1 MTTRAV
7 RRVVVLP
14 CRADLVDAGLLA
26 VLCVVALIGFRT
38 TYTGW
43 GYLVVGVAGL
53 VLGIAI
59 GHVANVLRQPM
70 ITVAALTVVV
80 FFLAGGAL
88 TLRSRA
94 GGALPTPG
102 TLRGLADVGV
112 HGWKEIVTT
121 LPPVDGAGPL
131 LVIPY
136 ILGLACGAAG
146 FTMARRLPAAAAPLV
161 APVLVLAAVIL
172 LGTSRPAAAL
182 VQGVGFGVVSLCWIA
197 VRGHRGRPATR
208 GGSGRLIRLGIAT
221 GVVLVAAVG
230 AMGIGS
236 ALLGDGHQRVV
247 LRSYVTPPF
256 DIGAYPSPLVG
267 FRKYTKNA
275 NLLWDQKLFTVT
287 GLPAGR
293 SVRIATMDD
302 YDGSV
307 WGATSD
313 TLPETPG
320 APLDAFQ
327 RVGPSIPATTT
338 GSQVTVRI
346 TVAPAYADADDLSA
360 WVPDVGSVDAIT
372 FAGPNAAAHTDGFRY
387 DLATAAGVVADRLRA
402 GDSYVVHA
410 ELAPATG
417 LTADSQPAGEPALA
431 PGTDAFVAS
440 RAVQWSDRA
449 GSLGAQLLAVG
460 RHLRDTGAYSDGGPG
475 ETQYLPG
482 HSVGRLT
489 SFLNA
494 HQPVGDD
501 EQYAAAFALMANE
514 LGMPARVVLGAV
526 PESDGTVRGRD
537 VHAWVEIH
545 PAAGGWVAVPRSVF
559 MPDASKKPDQT
570 PPQEQQDDTAAVVP
584 PPNPVHPPSSVDDP
598 SQADPN
604 APRLPSTAAGGGLH
618 LPAFVVTALTWGG
631 PPVLTVAVLCG
642 AVLWF
647 KARRRH
653 HRRTRGPTAT
663 RMVTGWREVV
673 DRARDLG
680 VSVPLGRTR
689 QEEARLLAGHP
700 VAHLAAAADAG
711 VFGPGEPAEHAVT
724 AFWSGVDEAL
734 ARMVADL
741 GRWRRFRVAVSPR
754 SLLPRR
760 AALGGG
766 VR

>member
-1 MTTRAV
+1 MTVTAA
-7 RRVVVLP
+7 RRVVLKP
-14 CRADLVDAGLLA
+14 CRADLVDAGLLS

-43 GYLVVGVAGL
+43 GYLAVGIAGL

-59 GHVANVLRQPM
+59 GHVANALRQPM

-88 TLRSRA
+88 TLRTQT

-146 FTMARRLPAAAAPLV
+146 LTMARRITAAAAPVV
-161 APVLVLAAVIL
+161 APALVLAAVIL
-172 LGTSRPAAAL
+172 LGTDQPAAASL
-182 VQGVGFGVVSLCWIA
+182 QGVGFGAVSLCWIA
-197 VRGHRGRPATR
+197 VRGHRGRPPART
-208 GGSGRLIRLGIAT
+208 GSGRLIKLGIGA
-221 GVVLVAAVG
+221 GVVLVAATG
-230 AMGIGS
+230 AVGIGS
-236 ALLGDGHQRVV
+236 VLLGGGHQRVV

-275 NLLWDQKLFTVT
+275 NLLWDQTLFRVA
-287 GLPAGR
+287 GLPSGQ
-293 SVRIATMDD
+293 SVRIATLDD

-313 TLPETPG
+313 TLPSAPG
-320 APLDAFQ
+320 TPLDAFQ
-327 RVGPSIPATTT
+327 RVGPRIPATGT
-338 GSQVTVRI
+338 GAPVTVRI
-346 TVAPAYADADDLSA
+346 TVAAAYADADDLSA
-360 WVPDVGSVDAIT
+360 WVPDAGSVDAVT
-372 FAGPNAAAHTDGFRY
+372 FTGPNTAAHTDSFRY

-410 ELAPATG
+410 DLPSAAG

-431 PGTDAFVAS
+431 AGSDAFVAS

-475 ETQYLPG
+475 ETRYLPG
-482 HSVGRLT
+482 HGVGRLT
-489 SFLNA
+489 SFLDA

-514 LGMPARVVLGAV
+514 LGMPTRVVLGAL
-526 PESDGTVRGRD
+526 PEPDGTVRGRD
-537 VHAWVEIH
+537 VHAWVQVDT
-545 PAAGGWVAVPRSVF
+545 AGAGWVAVPRSVF
-559 MPDASKKPDQT
+559 MPDSSKKPDRT
-570 PPQEQQDDTAAVVP
+570 PPQEQQDNTAAVVP
-584 PPNPVHPPSSVDDP
+584 PPDPVHPPSSVDDP

-604 APRLPSTAAGGGLH
+604 APRLPATAAHDGLH

-631 PPVLTVAVLCG
+631 PPVLAVAALCG
-642 AVLWF
+642 AVIGL

-653 HRRTRGPTAT
+653 RRRTNGPAVT

-680 VSVPLGRTR
+680 VAVPLGRTR
-689 QEEARLLAGHP
+689 QEEARLLAAHP
-700 VAHLAAAADAG
+700 VVHLAAVADAG
-711 VFGPGEPAEHAVT
+711 VFGPGDPAEPDVA
-724 AFWSGVDEAL
+724 AFWSGVDDVL
-734 ARMVADL
+734 RQMVAGL
-741 GRWRRFRVAVSPR
+741 GRWQRFWVAVSPR

-760 AALGGG
+760 VALGGG
-766 VR
+766 AR